1 MSQAGLVDI
10 EKSHP
15 QIPTAFITDNGIAIP
30 IFNDLEILGDQT
42 QGIHTFASGNTVTI
56 SAFDATDTQKG
67 VSSFNATHFTVT
79 DGNVEAND
87 FTITAGSGLTG
98 GGTLNLGGSTTI
110 DLDIPVTVENGGTG
124 NTTFDAYSVI
134 CAGIT
139 NTDPFQNVSG
149 LGNFGQVL
157 TSNGPGTLPTWEN
170 NPINAIL
177 QIDGDS
183 GSASGD
189 TVTITGGTTGLTTSG
204 AGSTLTIGGILNVE
218 NGGTGLS
225 SASQGDIL
233 YSSAANTYSLLNK
246 DTNATR
252 YLSNTGVDNNPA
264 WAQVDLSNGVT
275 GNLPVTNLDGG
286 TSASSTTFWR
296 GDGTWATPAGTGVS
310 NVTGTADRITSTG
323 GTTPQIDIASTYVGQ
338 TSITT
343 LGTVTTGEW
352 NADPIDLS
360 LYVTG
365 NLDVSHLNGGIGAD
379 ATTFWRGDGTWA
391 TPTPSISGPGSSTD
405 RAVVTWN
412 GTSGN
417 ALYDNSSVIIDSSGR
432 MTNTLQPAFLAILTS
447 TQSNVTGNSVLYQ
460 VICDT
465 EIYDQGSNFDNTT
478 GTFTAPISGR
488 YLITFKADLDYGLTG
503 PNVFQNEYYIQTS
516 NREYRDILR
525 TTVGRTRYT
534 MCATADLDAA
544 DTVTFSVVS
553 DYSTQT
559 VSVSGT
565 SPNAVTYCSAYL
577 IC

>member
-183 GSASGD
+183 GSVTGS

-204 AGSTLTIGGILNVE
+204 SVSTLTIEGILNVE

-225 SASQGDIL
+225 SAAQGDIL
-233 YSSAANTYSLLNK
+233 YSSATNTYSLLNK

-264 WAQVDLSNGVT
+264 WAQIDLSNGVT
-275 GNLPVTNLDGG
+275 GDLPVTNLNGG
-286 TSASSTTFWR
+286 TSASATTFWR
-296 GDGTWATPAGTGVS
+296 GDGTWATPSGSGVS
-310 NVTGTADRITSTG
+310 SVTGTADRITSTG

-338 TSITT
+338 SSITT

-365 NLDVSHLNGGIGAD
+365 NLDVSHLNGGTGAD

-391 TPTPSISGPGSSTD
+391 TVQTSTEATVSTSDDTPTLLASIPVGELESITLQGKLIASTAAHDITISGSFLIGAQRETAGD
-405 RAVVTWN
+405 VTLV
-412 GTSGN
+412 GTSVTDVN
-417 ALYDNSSVIIDSSGR
+417 TNSTATFDCDVDTTSQSVR
-432 MTNTLQPAFLAILTS
+432 VM
-447 TQSNVTGNSVLYQ
+447 VTGIAATNIDWKAVFEY
-460 VICDT
+460 
-465 EIYDQGSNFDNTT
+465 
-478 GTFTAPISGR
+478 
-488 YLITFKADLDYGLTG
+488 IT
-503 PNVFQNEYYIQTS
+503 I
-516 NREYRDILR
+516 
-525 TTVGRTRYT
+525 
-534 MCATADLDAA
+534 
-544 DTVTFSVVS
+544 
-553 DYSTQT
+553 
-559 VSVSGT
+559 
-565 SPNAVTYCSAYL
+565 
-577 IC
+577 